1 MVTWQPPQFP
11 NGIIRGYQVNYTLSG
26 GAGTTSVVNTDVTN
40 STLLTG
46 LSIYK
51 VYIISVRALTV
62 TLGNSSSTVLVST
75 NEDGMFYV
83 MIVNDCTLLSFIY
96 HSAWYS

>member
-1 MVTWQPPQFP
+1 M
-11 NGIIRGYQVNYTLSG
+11 NYTLSG
-26 GAGTTSVVNTDVTN
+26 GAGTTSVVNTLVTS

-51 VYIISVRALTV
+51 EYIISVRAMTV
-62 TLGNSSSTVLVST
+62 TLGNSSSTVFVST
-75 NEDGMFYV
+75 NEDGMLYV
-83 MIVNDCTLLSFIY
+83 IIVNDYTPLSFIY